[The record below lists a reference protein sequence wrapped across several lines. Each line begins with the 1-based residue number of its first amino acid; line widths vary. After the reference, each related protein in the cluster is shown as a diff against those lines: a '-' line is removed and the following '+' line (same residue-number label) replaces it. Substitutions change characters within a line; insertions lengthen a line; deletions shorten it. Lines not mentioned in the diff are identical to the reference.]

1 MAQVLKNILSFTGLG
16 IGVPASLPHGLNRGT
31 GPATP
36 RLIAAN
42 APGFTITANAINVTV
57 TRTTGGAAVSV
68 YAELWHTYE
77 DAEPYPGLALANFP
91 FVIDANGA
99 GGGGGGSN
107 IILDNQGVVLPGNP
121 FATLDFT
128 GGGVV
133 AANAGAGLATITIPG
148 TVTTDG
154 ITITGDGSTGNP
166 LVGVAAPASVVVDGV
181 TITGDGS
188 LSLPLAVIPSGLDEL
203 VQVATD
209 GVTITGD
216 GTTGNPLVAT
226 GAGLAGFGSQF
237 LGDGSDGALVYD
249 GVATV
254 LGVVPATAPA
264 TSPYAGA
271 RTYLLDRD
279 IFGTSIT
286 IAANTVVVGN
296 GQRAWCTGDIAG
308 PGKIARSGSPGA
320 TATTNA
326 GGARGN
332 GTSTDFLGGS
342 GAGGNGGNGGNP
354 NSIGNGGGFGGT
366 APYRFTAGG
375 TAITP
380 ISGVTGATGAIGQ
393 GGSGGSTEAAGLGG
407 PGGVNVIAN
416 TTNGGYVA
424 THPQYLTGRTLSN
437 APFTGGTG
445 GGGGAG
451 GYATT
456 GPTADA
462 GGGGGGG
469 GGAGPLVVAAR
480 SFSGGVIIEAVGGD
494 GGDGANAVM
503 EPPGSG
509 SGNNVAS
516 GGGGG
521 AGGAGSWVAVCYA
534 EGAPPT
540 VSVTG
545 GTGGAGG
552 ASVNGALQAGAGGD
566 GGTGFALVFNLGG
579 LIAP

>member
-16 IGVPASLPHGLNRGT
+16 IGVPASLPHGLNRNT

-42 APGFTITANAINVTV
+42 APGFTITANTINVTV

-91 FVIDANGA
+91 FVIDANGG

-121 FATLDFT
+121 FTTLDFT

-154 ITITGDGSTGNP
+154 LTITGDGSVGNP

-188 LSLPLAVIPSGLDEL
+188 VGLPLAVIPSGLDEL

-209 GVTITGD
+209 GITITGD

-226 GAGLAGFGSQF
+226 GAGLTGFGSQF

-254 LGVVPATAPA
+254 LGVVPVTEPA

-271 RTYLLDRD
+271 RAYFLDRD

-296 GQRAWCTGDIAG
+296 GQRVWCTGDIAG
-308 PGKIARSGSPGA
+308 PGKIARSGSPGV

-326 GGARGN
+326 GGAGGN

-342 GAGGNGGNGGNP
+342 GAGGNGGAGGNP
-354 NSIGNGGGFGGT
+354 NAIGNGGGFGGT

-380 ISGVTGATGAIGQ
+380 TSGATGATGATGQ
-393 GGSGGSTEAAGLGG
+393 GGSGGSTEAAGTGG
-407 PGGVNVIAN
+407 PGGVNVITN

-451 GYATT
+451 GYATS
-456 GPTADA
+456 GPTANA

-480 SFSGGVIIEAVGGD
+480 SFSGGVTIEARGGN
-494 GGDGANAVM
+494 GGAGADAVA
-503 EPPGSG
+503 GG
-509 SGNNVAS
+509 VAN
-516 GGGGG
+516 GGAGG

-534 EGAPPT
+534 EGAIPAVT
-540 VSVTG
+540 VTG

-552 ASVNGALQAGAGGD
+552 ASAGGAIQAGAGGA
-566 GGTGFALVFNLGG
+566 GGAGFALVFNLGS
-579 LIAP
+579 

>member
-1 MAQVLKNILSFTGLG
+1 MQVLKNILSFTGLG
-16 IGVPASLPHGLNRGT
+16 IGVPASLPHRLNRGDGVT
-31 GPATP
+31 TP
-36 RLIAAN
+36 RLMAAN
-42 APGFTITANAINVTV
+42 AAGFAITADTTVVTV
-57 TRTTGGAAVSV
+57 TRTTGGPAVDV
-68 YAELWHTYE
+68 YVELWHTYE
-77 DAEPYPGLALANFP
+77 DAEPYPGIAPALFP
-91 FVIDANGA
+91 FIIDANG

-154 ITITGDGSTGNP
+154 ITITGDGS
-166 LVGVAAPASVVVDGV
+166 
-181 TITGDGS
+181 I
-188 LSLPLAVIPSGLDEL
+188 
-203 VQVATD
+203 
-209 GVTITGD
+209 
-216 GTTGNPLVAT
+216 GNPLVAT
-226 GAGLAGFGSQF
+226 GAGLTGLGSQF

-279 IFGTSIT
+279 IFGTSIS

-296 GQRAWCTGDIAG
+296 GQRVWCTGNIAG

-326 GGARGN
+326 GGAGGN

-342 GAGGNGGNGGNP
+342 GAGGNGGAGGNP
-354 NSIGNGGGFGGT
+354 NAIGNGGGFGGS
-366 APYRFTAGG
+366 APYRFAAGG

-380 ISGVTGATGAIGQ
+380 ISGVTGAPGAIGQ

-407 PGGVNVIAN
+407 PGGVNVIGN

-424 THPQYLTGRTLSN
+424 THPQYLTGRTLAN

-456 GPTADA
+456 GPTANA

-480 SFSGGVIIEAVGGD
+480 SFSGGVTIEAVGGN
-494 GGDGANAVM
+494 GGVGADAVA
-503 EPPGSG
+503 GG
-509 SGNNVAS
+509 VAN
-516 GGGGG
+516 GGAGG

-534 EGAPPT
+534 EGAVPT
-540 VSVTG
+540 VAV
-545 GTGGAGG
+545 TGGAGG
-552 ASVNGALQAGAGGD
+552 AGGASTGGALQAGAGGA
-566 GGTGFALVFNLGG
+566 GGAGFALVFNLGG
-579 LIAP
+579 